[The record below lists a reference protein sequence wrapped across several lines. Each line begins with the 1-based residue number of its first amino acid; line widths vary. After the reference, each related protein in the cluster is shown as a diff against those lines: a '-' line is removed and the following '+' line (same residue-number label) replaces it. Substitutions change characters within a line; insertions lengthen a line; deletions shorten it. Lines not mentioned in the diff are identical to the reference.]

1 MFIRSLTDCDEIIA
15 GDGTKLR
22 ELLHPE
28 RGYKF
33 SGRYSL
39 AHATVGVGERS
50 RPHKMKTSEVYFI
63 LSGEGKMHIGE
74 KEAIVLVGDAYEVPA
89 GEVQWIENDGA
100 EPLVFLC
107 VVDPAWRSEDEE
119 IAVF

>member
-1 MFIRSLTDCDEIIA
+1 MFIRSLTDSDEIIA
-15 GDGTKLR
+15 GDGTRLR

-28 RGYKF
+28 RGYTF
-33 SGRYSL
+33 GGRYSL
-39 AHATVGVGERS
+39 AHATVAAGEKS

-74 KEAIVLVGDAYEVPA
+74 KEAIVLAGDAFEIPA

-100 EPLVFLC
+100 EPLSFLC
-107 VVDPAWRSEDEE
+107 IVDPAWQAADEE